1 MCRKTKDTISR
12 NKGKDK
18 ARKTFHTYGKYSMK
32 HVRHIE
38 KVFEIRKTK
47 KNLIT

>member
-1 MCRKTKDTISR
+1 MSRKTNDIVSR

-38 KVFEIRKTK
+38 KVFEIRKRK
-47 KNLIT
+47 KHV